1 MKFFATMSES
11 DQRPDFIWSQEFQ
24 TAGERKYFSK
34 YRGEFMRY
42 RVNCFR
48 HKDRR
53 KGGSFRSLM
62 PVLPIVL
69 VELEPET
76 D

>member
-1 MKFFATMSES
+1 
-11 DQRPDFIWSQEFQ
+11 
-24 TAGERKYFSK
+24 
-34 YRGEFMRY
+34 MRY

-53 KGGSFRSLM
+53 KGGRFRSLM